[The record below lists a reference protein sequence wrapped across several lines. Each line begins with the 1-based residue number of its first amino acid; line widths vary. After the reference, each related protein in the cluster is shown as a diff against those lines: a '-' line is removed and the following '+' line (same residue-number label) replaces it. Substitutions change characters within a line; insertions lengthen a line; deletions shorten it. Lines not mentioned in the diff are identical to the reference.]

1 MSAQKLSLLLAL
13 SILSPLIYIPE
24 RVMCIEQRLDFQSIP
39 EGHIVSVLVS
49 AVKVCPN
56 VTSCVLSNS

>member
-39 EGHIVSVLVS
+39 EGHIVSVLV
-49 AVKVCPN
+49 KVCPN